1 MSVQRPAVPSSPY
14 VPTAPHDPQNFV
26 FFARLHVLLFASR
39 SRFDSTVSCVLRH
52 VPQAKVQLQRE
63 LETAEQRAN
72 ARRQSSSAAADA
84 EALRLAREQA
94 ETADFEVQRS
104 QQQLRELERA
114 HGELQGQLNHE
125 KDVHDRIQVR
135 ELAPTPR
142 AASD

>member
-1 MSVQRPAVPSSPY
+1 MCRVSVQRPAVPSSAY

-26 FFARLHVLLFASR
+26 FFARLHDLLFASR
-39 SRFDSTVSCVLRH
+39 SQFDSTASCVLRH

-94 ETADFEVQRS
+94 ADQRHLQAGRTVIGDTTHAPRWVKSAEVGHRS
-104 QQQLRELERA
+104 IR
-114 HGELQGQLNHE
+114 
-125 KDVHDRIQVR
+125 
-135 ELAPTPR
+135 P
-142 AASD
+142 